1 MKLENRARTTTRHDR
16 VPETSSYDATM
27 TFEIYGEIG
36 RIRIQIHKMNR
47 SINII

>member
-1 MKLENRARTTTRHDR
+1 MKIENRARTTRH
-16 VPETSSYDATM
+16 DATM

-36 RIRIQIHKMNR
+36 RIRFQIHKMNR